1 MIKKMLLKY
10 IFVGVTNTFITLIIS
25 FICLKLMFSYQS
37 SYSIGFFAGFIN
49 SMIMNNLYTFKDK
62 RKKLNIKYIL
72 KFTFYF
78 LLSFFVSKVSLY
90 LLIEELYISVYLSI
104 MAAMGVYT
112 AISYLLFK
120 RFVYK

>member
-72 KFTFYF
+72 NNNISLTDNNYF
-78 LLSFFVSKVSLY
+78 IPLQYYICQNQHSKRNSFDSSWHCSENFNECSR
-90 LLIEELYISVYLSI
+90 I
-104 MAAMGVYT
+104 
-112 AISYLLFK
+112 
-120 RFVYK
+120 RRN